1 MNREQKAE
9 QIQDLHQRFAQS
21 PMIVLADFKGST
33 VPEMDAMRRGAE
45 KQGVFFQVVK
55 NTLAVRA
62 LEGTGKER
70 LGDHFVGNIGVL
82 LALED
87 PIATAKLVKKYAKDY
102 EKLQVRAGYFDGD
115 VLDSKGV
122 DAVAELPS
130 KEELQSRLLATLQ
143 EAPRMLLSMLQAAP
157 RDLLFLLRNYA
168 DKLEKS
174 ENP

>member
-1 MNREQKAE
+1 
-9 QIQDLHQRFAQS
+9 
-21 PMIVLADFKGST
+21 MIVLADFKGST
-33 VPEMDAMRRGAE
+33 VLEMDAMRRGAE
-45 KQGVFFQVVK
+45 KKGVYFQVVK

-62 LEGTGKER
+62 LEGTGKEG

-87 PIATAKLVKKYAKDY
+87 PIATAKLVKEYSKSY

-122 DAVAELPS
+122 DAVADLPS